1 MSQLSIDQ
9 LLFDPSD
16 IAQGPKV
23 GSYLLDGSGNLLTS
37 GGVASDNISASGIQ
51 ALDARAFLLAWDS
64 GGSNWDRLTLTS
76 GALNVNVSS
85 FSGSLQVQGI
95 TADDAVDAD
104 NPVKIGFK
112 ATNAAL
118 TALSATG
125 DRADA
130 ISDLY
135 RRMYINDSPN
145 IACASSAKTVGVA
158 AAQLDSTPLAGR
170 RRVIIQNNGTK
181 NIYVGP
187 TGVTVGSG
195 LKIAANASLALEI
208 GENVPL
214 YAISGTAG
222 QTAILFELA

>member
-9 LLFDPSD
+9 LLFDPAD

-37 GGVASDNISASGIQ
+37 GGVASDNVAAAGIQ
-51 ALDARAFLLAWDS
+51 ALDARSFLFAWD
-64 GGSNWDRLTLTS
+64 GTGSNWDRLTLTS
-76 GALNVNVSS
+76 GNLNVNVAA
-85 FSGSLQVQGI
+85 FSGSVQVEGK

-112 ATNAAL
+112 ATDAAL
-118 TALSATG
+118 TAVSATG
-125 DRADA
+125 DRANA

-145 IACASSAKTVGVA
+145 IACASTAKTVGVA

-170 RRVIIQNNGTK
+170 RRVIIQNNGSK
-181 NIYVGP
+181 NIFIGP
-187 TGVTVGSG
+187 TGVTTSSG
-195 LKIAANASLALEI
+195 LKVAANASLALEI